1 VTIDVNPPSGT
12 RDLFAAD
19 VRLRRRTFAAV
30 QAVFEAHGFEP
41 LDTPAFERLEVLSG
55 KYGEEGEQLIFRILR
70 RGEQAASGEA
80 DLALRY
86 DLTVPL
92 ARVVARYGSQLP
104 DPFKRHQIANVWRA
118 DRPGRGRFREFTQC
132 DIDVAGS
139 SSPLADASV
148 LLAVLDALDALG
160 LGDVTV
166 HLNDRDALHGL
177 VAAYGVPEALGASA
191 LTALDKLAKVGP
203 DGVAAELRQRGVP
216 DAAVAALH
224 ADLAGEDRV
233 AALTARVASDARGRG
248 GLDRID
254 VLWGLLPDA
263 AAGRVVHDPVLAR
276 GLGYYTGPVFEVT
289 HPALDASI
297 AAGGR
302 YDGLVGMFS
311 GGDVPAVGGSLGL
324 ERILLI
330 LAERSAAEAAGADA
344 PDVLVTVLD
353 PADGADLLAVAGRLR
368 TAGVRAD
375 VWTGD
380 GRLGKQLRHAD
391 RRGIPFALVRGE
403 AERAAGSVTL
413 KQLATGEQTTV
424 AEADAPA
431 LLLAARAA
439 AAAGGPGAAPAP
451 DRADPEARP

>member
-1 VTIDVNPPSGT
+1 VSVDVNPPSGT

-30 QAVFEAHGFEP
+30 QTVFEAHGFEP

-70 RGEQAASGEA
+70 RGEQAATGEA

-104 DPFKRHQIANVWRA
+104 VPFKRYQIASVWRA

-139 SSPLADASV
+139 ASPVADASV

-177 VAAYGVPEALGASA
+177 VAAYGVPEALGTSA
-191 LTALDKLAKVGP
+191 LTALDKLAKIGP
-203 DGVAAELRQRGVP
+203 DGVAAELRDRGVP
-216 DAAVAALH
+216 AAAVDALH
-224 ADLAGEDRV
+224 ADLVGKDAV
-233 AALTARVASDARGRG
+233 AALTARVRGDDRGRA
-248 GLDRID
+248 GLDRIAG
-254 VLWGLLPDA
+254 LRALLPDA
-263 AAGRVVHDPVLAR
+263 AAARVVHDPVLAR

-311 GGDVPAVGGSLGL
+311 GSDVPAVGGSLGL
-324 ERILLI
+324 ERILLV
-330 LAERSAAEAAGADA
+330 LAERAAASEEAAGA
-344 PDVLVTVLD
+344 PDVLVTLLD
-353 PADGADLLAVAGRLR
+353 AADAADALAVAGRLR
-368 TAGVRAD
+368 AAGVRAD
-375 VWTGD
+375 VWAGE

-391 RRGIPFALVRGE
+391 RRGVPFALVRGE

-413 KQLATGEQTTV
+413 KRLATGEQTTV

-431 LLLAARAA
+431 LLLAARTDATTGTAGAA
-439 AAAGGPGAAPAP
+439 ADHP
-451 DRADPEARP
+451 DGEAQR

>member
-1 VTIDVNPPSGT
+1 MSIDVNPPSGT
-12 RDLFAAD
+12 RDLFASD

-30 QAVFEAHGFEP
+30 QSVFEAHGFEP

-70 RGEQAASGEA
+70 RGEQAATGEA

-104 DPFKRHQIANVWRA
+104 VPFKRYQIANVWRA

-139 SSPLADASV
+139 TSPLADASV

-166 HLNDRDALHGL
+166 HLNDREALHGL

-191 LTALDKLAKVGP
+191 LTALDKLAKIGA
-203 DGVAAELRQRGVP
+203 DGVAAELRERGVP
-216 DAAVAALH
+216 AGAVDALH
-224 ADLAGEDRV
+224 ADLAGPDV
-233 AALTARVASDARGRG
+233 GAALTARISADLRGRT
-248 GLDRID
+248 GLDRIAA
-254 VLWGLLPDA
+254 LRALLPEDA
-263 AAGRVVHDPVLAR
+263 AARVVHDPVLAR

-289 HPALDASI
+289 HPSLDASI

-311 GGDVPAVGGSLGL
+311 GSDVPAVGGSLGL
-324 ERILLI
+324 ERILLV
-330 LAERSAAEAAGADA
+330 LAEREATAAAIDA

-353 PADGADLLAVAGRLR
+353 PADGADLLGVAQRLR
-368 TAGVRAD
+368 GAGVRAD
-375 VWTGD
+375 VWTGE

-391 RRGIPFALVRGE
+391 RRGVRFALVRGE

-413 KQLATGEQTTV
+413 KELATGEQTTV
-424 AEADAPA
+424 AEAEAPA

-439 AAAGGPGAAPAP
+439 AAPASGPDPARP
-451 DRADPEARP
+451 DPEARP

>member
-1 VTIDVNPPSGT
+1 MSIDVNPPSGT

-30 QAVFEAHGFEP
+30 QTVFEAHGFEP

-70 RGEQAASGEA
+70 RGEQAATGEA

-104 DPFKRHQIANVWRA
+104 VPFKRYQIANVWRA

-132 DIDVAGS
+132 DIDIAGS
-139 SSPLADASV
+139 SSPVADASV

-160 LGDVTV
+160 LGDVAV

-177 VAAYGVPEALGASA
+177 VAAYGIPEALGASA
-191 LTALDKLAKVGP
+191 LTALDKVAKIGP
-203 DGVAAELRQRGVP
+203 DGVAAELRERGVP
-216 DAAVAALH
+216 AAAVDALH
-224 ADLAGEDRV
+224 ADLVGPAATE
-233 AALTARVASDARGRG
+233 ALTARIGGEDRGRA
-248 GLDRID
+248 GLDR
-254 VLWGLLPDA
+254 VTALRGLLPDDA
-263 AAGRVVHDPVLAR
+263 AARVVADPVLAR
-276 GLGYYTGPVFEVT
+276 GLGYYTGPVFEVV

-302 YDGLVGMFS
+302 YDGLVGMFA

-324 ERILLI
+324 ERILLV
-330 LAERSAAEAAGADA
+330 LAERAAEAAAAEA
-344 PDVLVTVLD
+344 PDVLVTLLD
-353 PADGADLLAVAGRLR
+353 PSDAADVLAVAQRLR
-368 TAGVRAD
+368 ATGVRVD
-375 VWTGD
+375 VWAGE

-391 RRGIPFALVRGE
+391 RRGIPFALVRGAE
-403 AERAAGSVTL
+403 ERAAGSVTL
-413 KQLATGEQTTV
+413 KALATGEQTTV
-424 AEADAPA
+424 AEADAPGR
-431 LLLAARAA
+431 LLAARGSAS
-439 AAAGGPGAAPAP
+439 AGTSPSTASGVDPAAP
-451 DRADPEARP
+451 EASR

>member
-1 VTIDVNPPSGT
+1 MTIDVNPPSGT
-12 RDLFAAD
+12 RDLLAAD

-30 QAVFEAHGFEP
+30 QSVFEAHGFEP

-70 RGEQAASGEA
+70 RGEQAATGEA

-104 DPFKRHQIANVWRA
+104 VPFKRYQIANVWRA
-118 DRPGRGRFREFTQC
+118 DRPGRGRYREFTQC
-132 DIDVAGS
+132 DIDIAGS
-139 SSPLADASV
+139 ASPLADATV
-148 LLAVLDALDALG
+148 LLALLDALDALG

-177 VAAYGVPEALGASA
+177 VAAYGVPDALGTSA
-191 LTALDKLAKVGP
+191 LTALDKLAKIGP
-203 DGVAAELRQRGVP
+203 DGVAAELRARGLP

-224 ADLAGEDRV
+224 ADLAGPDAD
-233 AALTARVASDARGRG
+233 AAMTARIRADARGTA
-248 GLDRID
+248 GLVR
-254 VLWGLLPDA
+254 VEALRALLPPEA
-263 AAGRVVHDPVLAR
+263 AARVVHDPVLAR

-302 YDGLVGMFS
+302 YDGLVGIFS
-311 GGDVPAVGGSLGL
+311 GSEVPAVGGSLGL

-330 LAERSAAEAAGADA
+330 LAERAMADATTDA

-368 TAGVRAD
+368 TTGVRAD
-375 VWTGD
+375 VWAGE

-424 AEADAPA
+424 AEADAAA
-431 LLLAARAA
+431 LLLAARTGAV
-439 AAAGGPGAAPAP
+439 PGAGRGDAP
-451 DRADPEARP
+451 DGPTGEGRP